1 MAETHRV
8 EISKDAKVKIEVS
21 GVSGPACKAATE
33 RIQKALGHTISDVE
47 TSEFYENAE
56 NVQTVNQS

>member
-1 MAETHRV
+1 MSELHRV

-33 RIQKALGHTISDVE
+33 RIQKALGHTISDTE
-47 TSEFYENAE
+47 TSEFYANENE
-56 NVQTVNQS
+56 VQAVNKS